1 MPRLLIPDLPQK
13 KPSRIASYAKGVQN
27 IIGRNP
33 RTARRSL
40 SQTRRRYNQ
49 LPSEYVTI
57 KEFCAF
63 TGIKEEKCK
72 VTSQKHTKG
81 MDSV

>member
-1 MPRLLIPDLPQK
+1 MPRLPMLDLPQK
-13 KPSRIASYAKGVQN
+13 SLSRIAIYAKGVQN

-63 TGIKEEKCK
+63 TGIKEEEVQGDKSK
-72 VTSQKHTKG
+72 AYQRHG
-81 MDSV
+81 